1 MNEFSEGMTQE
12 GAAQLE
18 AAKKV
23 MLAKVLDK
31 AAMERLGRVR
41 LANPS
46 LAMQLEAYLLQ
57 LSQSGQ
63 LKEQIN
69 DEKLRKILDVVTEK
83 KRATKIKRK

>member
-1 MNEFSEGMTQE
+1 MNEFSEGMSVE
-12 GAAQLE
+12 AAAQLE

>member
-1 MNEFSEGMTQE
+1 MDEQIGMTPE

-69 DEKLRKILDVVTEK
+69 DEKLKKILDVVTEK
-83 KRATKIKRK
+83 KKATKIKRK

>member
-1 MNEFSEGMTQE
+1 MNEFSEGMSVE
-12 GAAQLE
+12 AAAQLE

-69 DEKLRKILDVVTEK
+69 DEKLKKILDVVTEK

>member
-69 DEKLRKILDVVTEK
+69 DEKLKKILDVVTEK